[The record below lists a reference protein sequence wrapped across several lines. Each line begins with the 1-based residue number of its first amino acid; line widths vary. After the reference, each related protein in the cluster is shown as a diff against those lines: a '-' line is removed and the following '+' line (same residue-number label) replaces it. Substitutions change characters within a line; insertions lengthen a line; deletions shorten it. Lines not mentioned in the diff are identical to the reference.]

1 MFVFAYGVGAYVAFV
16 LTALYTVGFLENSVV
31 SRTIDHA
38 VVTERWFDAL
48 LSNTILVGFFALQH
62 TLMGRRVFRD
72 AWARTLPESLERST
86 RVLVSSL
93 FLTQVLLRW
102 RPIPTELWSLELN
115 PLGLLLEV
123 LSIAGWAIAISGTFQ
138 IDHLALFGLGQTYA
152 HSRGEEWEPAR
163 FELPY
168 LYRWVRHPIYFGLLV
183 ALWCAPVMT
192 VGRVLLA
199 GLVTLWFRILAR
211 LEEEDLAREHRE
223 YRAYQARVPMLFPRT
238 RPLRVKRRAG

>member
-31 SRTIDHA
+31 ARTIDHA

-48 LSNTILVGFFALQH
+48 LSNTILVGLFALQH
-62 TLMGRRVFRD
+62 TFMGRPVFRD

-93 FLTQVLLRW
+93 FLTQVFLRW
-102 RPIPTELWSLELN
+102 SPIPFELWSLELN
-115 PLGLLLEV
+115 PLGLLLEI
-123 LSIAGWAIAISGTFQ
+123 LSIAGWAIAIAGTFQ
-138 IDHLALFGLGQTYA
+138 IDHLGLFGLAQVLA
-152 HSRGEEWEPAR
+152 HWKRDELEPAR
-163 FELPY
+163 FELPW
-168 LYRWVRHPIYFGLLV
+168 LYRWVRHPIYFGLLL

-192 VGRVLLA
+192 IGRLQLA
-199 GLVTLWFRILAR
+199 ALVTGWFVMLAR
-211 LEEEDLAREHRE
+211 FEEEDLVREHRE
-223 YRAYQARVPMLFPRT
+223 YSAYQARVPMLFPRS